1 MRFFFNGDFFFF
13 VRSVVKLYQIHLLVS
28 KILFNWH
35 KLSKPE
41 FALTV
46 LCNLCYISTILIHL
60 YDFLL
65 DFFFW
70 ESAWNQKVQNQVIF
84 VIYEGV
90 HFQNCLDQMHLLVVP
105 TLFPYIH
112 TVTYIY
118 IWLTKYSTITYITCA
133 SYELKVNMGIRLI
146 LKAIPINCKACKNFN
161 GANTCTPNTVS
172 TFHGF
177 LIESYYLNPS
187 IPLFILKYIYIYI

>member
-60 YDFLL
+60 NDFLL
-65 DFFFW
+65 DFFFLGVCAI
-70 ESAWNQKVQNQVIF
+70 SKFKIKLYLLYMKVF
-84 VIYEGV
+84 M
-90 HFQNCLDQMHLLVVP
+90 HFRNCLDQMHFLVVP
-105 TLFPYIH
+105 TLSP
-112 TVTYIY
+112 
-118 IWLTKYSTITYITCA
+118 
-133 SYELKVNMGIRLI
+133 
-146 LKAIPINCKACKNFN
+146 
-161 GANTCTPNTVS
+161 
-172 TFHGF
+172 
-177 LIESYYLNPS
+177 
-187 IPLFILKYIYIYI
+187 YIYIYIYIYPRHLENLTNKIIAQSRTLHVQVMS